1 MKLKQISKLFPDL
14 KKYNVHIVH
23 GDKRYFVEDIKKNPK
38 LLDKEIRSI
47 YLSRGSLFRD
57 SIGLEIHI

>member
-1 MKLKQISKLFPDL
+1 MKLKALRHLFPDL
-14 KKYNVHIVH
+14 AKYNVHVVH

-57 SIGLEIHI
+57 SIGMEIHI